1 VANDPTGE
9 KAFARVMGEVPRDAN
24 EAWIAWVRRL

>member
-9 KAFARVMGEVPRDAN
+9 KAFARVMGEPPRDAN
-24 EAWIAWVRRL
+24 DAWVASVRRL